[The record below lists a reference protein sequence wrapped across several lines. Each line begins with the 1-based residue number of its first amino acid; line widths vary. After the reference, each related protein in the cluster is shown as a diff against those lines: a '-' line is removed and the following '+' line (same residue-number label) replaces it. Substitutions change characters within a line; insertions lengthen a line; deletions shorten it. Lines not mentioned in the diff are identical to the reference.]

1 MTTTNKPGLFDKL
14 RKLASEI
21 NGQPIKRAAERG
33 ATEETSTHPSADG
46 ENNTR
51 PATEGARS
59 AENVSDIKEQ
69 EGPAGVDATAA
80 AVPGTQ
86 QDKVMPNIGMT
97 QSATGEAPEVEDK
110 YKGEKDDPG
119 TSHPATA
126 EMGEKYAKLT
136 FQQKIAQFNRLAN
149 EALAEVA
156 VGMVQKRAEDEDDDD
171 DDDKEENKGE
181 LVGGQHK
188 LDVNNNGKIDGS
200 DLSALRAG
208 KEAAYAAGYE
218 AAARAGVSQKQ
229 AAAHVQ
235 SVLQGTMADAMQTAE
250 LVGNYLYAFAKQA
263 AYEAEGGGG
272 EGEGAEGE
280 GDAGMAGMAAAG
292 GEMPGGP
299 MGGAPMGGGGGAG
312 GEEEALAE
320 FVAALDEMGI
330 TPEEF
335 VAAIQA
341 GEGGEMPG
349 GGMPGGGM
357 PGGGMPGGGM
367 PPPDAAPAAPEAMK
381 MASAAKAFK
390 RSGRYQFK
398 AADNGTPRRQLRNEF
413 KSVINELI
421 SR

>member
-46 ENNTR
+46 DNNTQ
-51 PATEGARS
+51 PAVEGARS

-136 FQQKIAQFNRLAN
+136 FQQKVAQFNRLAN

-156 VGMVQKRAEDEDDDD
+156 VGMVQKRAEEDEDDDD
-171 DDDKEENKGE
+171 DDDKKEGNGE
-181 LVGGQHK
+181 LKGNQHK
-188 LDVNNNGKIDGS
+188 LDVNNNGKLESS
-200 DLSALRAG
+200 DFAALRAG
-208 KEAAYAAGYE
+208 KEAAFAAGYE
-218 AAARAGVSQKQ
+218 AAARAGLTQKQ
-229 AAAHVQ
+229 AADHVQ
-235 SVLQGTMADAMQTAE
+235 SVLHNTMADAMRTAD
-250 LVGNYLYAFAKQA
+250 LVGNYLHAFAKQA

-272 EGEGAEGE
+272 EG
-280 GDAGMAGMAAAG
+280 DAGMAGMAAAD
-292 GEMPGGP
+292 GEMPGGAP
-299 MGGAPMGGGGGAG
+299 GGAPMGGEGEGG
-312 GEEEALAE
+312 EEALAE

-341 GEGGEMPG
+341 GEGGAPAEAMPA
-349 GGMPGGGM
+349 PDA
-357 PGGGMPGGGM
+357 M
-367 PPPDAAPAAPEAMK
+367 PPAPEAMK
-381 MASAAKAFK
+381 MASAAKAYK

>member
-33 ATEETSTHPSADG
+33 ATEETSTHPSANG

-97 QSATGEAPEVEDK
+97 QSATGEAPEIEDK
-110 YKGEKDDPG
+110 YKGEKEDPG

-136 FQQKIAQFNRLAN
+136 FQQKVAQFNRLAN

-156 VGMVQKRAEDEDDDD
+156 VGMVQKRAEEDDDD
-171 DDDKEENKGE
+171 DDDDEEENNGE
-181 LVGGQHK
+181 LKGNQHK
-188 LDVNNNGKIDGS
+188 LDVNNNGKIEGS
-200 DLSALRAG
+200 DLAALRAG

-235 SVLQGTMADAMQTAE
+235 SVLQGTMADAMQTAD

-263 AYEAEGGGG
+263 AYEAEGGG
-272 EGEGAEGE
+272 AE
-280 GDAGMAGMAAAG
+280 GDAGMAEMAAAG

-299 MGGAPMGGGGGAG
+299 MGGAPMGGEG

-341 GEGGEMPG
+341 GEGGDAGEA
-349 GGMPGGGM
+349 
-357 PGGGMPGGGM
+357 M
-367 PPPDAAPAAPEAMK
+367 PPPDAAPVSPDAMK
-381 MASAAKAFK
+381 MASAAKAYK

-398 AADNGTPRRQLRNEF
+398 AADNGTPRRELRNEF

>member
-21 NGQPIKRAAERG
+21 NGQPTKRAAERG

-46 ENNTR
+46 DNNTM
-51 PATEGARS
+51 PAVEGARS

-86 QDKVMPNIGMT
+86 QDKVMPNIGMS
-97 QSATGEAPEVEDK
+97 QSATGEAPEIEDK

-119 TSHPATA
+119 TTHPATA

-136 FQQKIAQFNRLAN
+136 FQQKVAQFNRLAN

-156 VGMVQKRAEDEDDDD
+156 VGMVQKRAEEDEDDDD
-171 DDDKEENKGE
+171 DDDKEEGKGE
-181 LVGGQHK
+181 LTGGQHK
-188 LDVNNNGKIDGS
+188 LDVNNNGKIEGS
-200 DLSALRAG
+200 DLAALRAG
-208 KEAAYAAGYE
+208 KEAAFAAGYE
-218 AAARAGVSQKQ
+218 AAARAGLTQKQ
-229 AAAHVQ
+229 ASEHVQ
-235 SVLQGTMADAMQTAE
+235 TVLHNTMADAMRTAD
-250 LVGNYLYAFAKQA
+250 LVGNYLHAFAKQA

-272 EGEGAEGE
+272 EG
-280 GDAGMAGMAAAG
+280 DAGMAEMAAAG
-292 GEMPGGP
+292 GEMPGGGMP
-299 MGGAPMGGGGGAG
+299 GGAPEG
-312 GEEEALAE
+312 GEDEGEEALAE

-335 VAAIQA
+335 VAAVQA
-341 GEGGEMPG
+341 GEGGGAPAPA
-349 GGMPGGGM
+349 GMPA
-357 PGGGMPGGGM
+357 PDAM
-367 PPPDAAPAAPEAMK
+367 PPAPEAMK
-381 MASAAKAFK
+381 MASAAKAYK

-398 AADNGTPRRQLRNEF
+398 AADSGTPRRQLRNEF

>member
-33 ATEETSTHPSADG
+33 ATEETSTHPSANG

-97 QSATGEAPEVEDK
+97 QSATGEAPEIEDK
-110 YKGEKDDPG
+110 YKGEKEDPG

-136 FQQKIAQFNRLAN
+136 FQQKVAQFNRLAN

-156 VGMVQKRAEDEDDDD
+156 VGMVQKRAEEDDDD
-171 DDDKEENKGE
+171 DEEENNGE
-181 LVGGQHK
+181 LKGNQHK
-188 LDVNNNGKIDGS
+188 LDVNNNGKIEGS
-200 DLSALRAG
+200 DLAALRAG

-235 SVLQGTMADAMQTAE
+235 SVLQGTMADAMQTAD

-263 AYEAEGGGG
+263 AYEAEGGG
-272 EGEGAEGE
+272 AE
-280 GDAGMAGMAAAG
+280 GDAGMAEMAAAG

-299 MGGAPMGGGGGAG
+299 MGGAPMGGEG

-341 GEGGEMPG
+341 GEGGDAGEA
-349 GGMPGGGM
+349 
-357 PGGGMPGGGM
+357 M
-367 PPPDAAPAAPEAMK
+367 PPPDAAPVSPDAMK
-381 MASAAKAFK
+381 MASAAKAYK

-398 AADNGTPRRQLRNEF
+398 AADNGTPRRELRNEF

>member
-46 ENNTR
+46 DNNTR

-97 QSATGEAPEVEDK
+97 QSATGEAPEIEDK

-136 FQQKIAQFNRLAN
+136 FQQKVAQFNRLAN

-156 VGMVQKRAEDEDDDD
+156 VGMVQKRAEEDEEDDD
-171 DDDKEENKGE
+171 DDDKEEGSGE
-181 LVGGQHK
+181 LKGDQHK
-188 LDVNNNGKIDGS
+188 LDVNNNGKIEGS
-200 DLSALRAG
+200 DLAALRAG

-229 AAAHVQ
+229 AAEHVQ
-235 SVLQGTMADAMQTAE
+235 AVLGSTMADAMQTAE

-263 AYEAEGGGG
+263 AYEAEGGG
-272 EGEGAEGE
+272 AEGE

-299 MGGAPMGGGGGAG
+299 MGDAPMGGAG

-349 GGMPGGGM
+349 GGMP
-357 PGGGMPGGGM
+357 
-367 PPPDAAPAAPEAMK
+367 PPDAAPAAPEAMK
-381 MASAAKAFK
+381 MASAAKAYK

-398 AADNGTPRRQLRNEF
+398 AADNGTPRRELRNEF

>member
-21 NGQPIKRAAERG
+21 NGQPVKRAAERG
-33 ATEETSTHPSADG
+33 ATEETSTHPSASGD
-46 ENNTR
+46 NNTM
-51 PATEGARS
+51 PAVEGARS

-86 QDKVMPNIGMT
+86 QDKVMPNIGMS
-97 QSATGEAPEVEDK
+97 QSATGEAPEIEDK
-110 YKGEKDDPG
+110 YKGEKADPG

-136 FQQKIAQFNRLAN
+136 FQQKVAQFNRLAN

-156 VGMVQKRAEDEDDDD
+156 IGMTQKRAEEDEDEEDDED
-171 DDDKEENKGE
+171 ESGNKGE
-181 LVGGQHK
+181 LKGDQHK
-188 LDVNNNGKIDGS
+188 LDVNNNGKIEGS
-200 DLSALRAG
+200 DLAALRG
-208 KEAAYAAGYE
+208 EKEAAYLAGYE
-218 AAARAGVSQKQ
+218 AAARAGITQKQ

-235 SVLQGTMADAMQTAE
+235 SVLQDTMADAMRTAD

-263 AYEAEGGGG
+263 AYEAESGG
-272 EGEGAEGE
+272 AE

-299 MGGAPMGGGGGAG
+299 APDMGGAG
-312 GEEEALAE
+312 GGDDEAALAE

-341 GEGGEMPG
+341 GEGG
-349 GGMPGGGM
+349 
-357 PGGGMPGGGM
+357 GGM
-367 PPPDAAPAAPEAMK
+367 PPAEAMPAPDAAPVAPEAMK
-381 MASAAKAFK
+381 MASAAKAYK

-398 AADNGTPRRQLRNEF
+398 SADNGTPRRQLRNEF

-421 SR
+421 AR

>member
-1 MTTTNKPGLFDKL
+1 MTATTNKPGLFDKL

-21 NGQPIKRAAERG
+21 NGQPTKRAAERG
-33 ATEETSTHPSADG
+33 ATEETSTHPSASGD
-46 ENNTR
+46 NNTM
-51 PATEGARS
+51 PAVEGARS
-59 AENVSDIKEQ
+59 SENVSDIKEQ

-156 VGMVQKRAEDEDDDD
+156 VGMVQKRAEEDEDDDDD
-171 DDDKEENKGE
+171 DDDKEENKGG

-200 DLSALRAG
+200 DLAALRSG

-229 AAAHVQ
+229 AAVHVQ
-235 SVLQGTMADAMQTAE
+235 SVLQNTMADAMQTAA
-250 LVGNYLYAFAKQA
+250 LVGNYLHAFAKQA
-263 AYEAEGGGG
+263 AYEAEGGG
-272 EGEGAEGE
+272 AE
-280 GDAGMAGMAAAG
+280 GDAGMAEMAAAG

-299 MGGAPMGGGGGAG
+299 MGGAPMGGAGGAG

-349 GGMPGGGM
+349 GGMP
-357 PGGGMPGGGM
+357 
-367 PPPDAAPAAPEAMK
+367 PPDAAPAAPEAMK
-381 MASAAKAFK
+381 MASAAKAYK

-398 AADNGTPRRQLRNEF
+398 AADNGTPRRELRNEF

>member
-46 ENNTR
+46 DNNTR

-97 QSATGEAPEVEDK
+97 QSATGEAPEIEDK

-136 FQQKIAQFNRLAN
+136 FQQKVAQFNRLAN

-156 VGMVQKRAEDEDDDD
+156 VGMVQKRAEEDEEDDDA
-171 DDDKEENKGE
+171 DDKEEGSGE
-181 LVGGQHK
+181 LKGDQHK
-188 LDVNNNGKIDGS
+188 LDVNNNGKIEGS
-200 DLSALRAG
+200 DLAALRAG

-229 AAAHVQ
+229 AAEHVQ
-235 SVLQGTMADAMQTAE
+235 AVLGSTMADAMQTAE

-263 AYEAEGGGG
+263 AYEAEGGG
-272 EGEGAEGE
+272 AEGE

-299 MGGAPMGGGGGAG
+299 MGDAPMGGGG

-341 GEGGEMPG
+341 GEGG
-349 GGMPGGGM
+349 GMPGGD
-357 PGGGMPGGGM
+357 M
-367 PPPDAAPAAPEAMK
+367 PPPDAAPASPEAMK
-381 MASAAKAFK
+381 MASAAKAYK

-398 AADNGTPRRQLRNEF
+398 AADNGTPRRELRNEF

>member
-46 ENNTR
+46 DNNTR

-97 QSATGEAPEVEDK
+97 QSATGEAPEIEDK

-136 FQQKIAQFNRLAN
+136 FQQKVAQFNRLAN

-156 VGMVQKRAEDEDDDD
+156 VGMVQKRAEEDEDD
-171 DDDKEENKGE
+171 DDDKEEGSGE
-181 LVGGQHK
+181 LKGDQHK

-200 DLSALRAG
+200 DLAALRAG

-229 AAAHVQ
+229 AAEHVQ
-235 SVLQGTMADAMQTAE
+235 AVLGSTMADAMQTAE

-263 AYEAEGGGG
+263 AYEAEGGG
-272 EGEGAEGE
+272 AE

-299 MGGAPMGGGGGAG
+299 MGGAPEG
-312 GEEEALAE
+312 GEGGEEALAE

-349 GGMPGGGM
+349 GGMP
-357 PGGGMPGGGM
+357 
-367 PPPDAAPAAPEAMK
+367 PPDAAPAAPEAMK
-381 MASAAKAFK
+381 MASAAKAYK

-398 AADNGTPRRQLRNEF
+398 AADNGTPRRELRNEF